1 MSGFKKNENLNTQ
14 GESSK
19 KLAPGIYIGGNIV
32 EVSKGE
38 KQIYNS
44 EDKEVCL
51 NITFRD
57 ATGKE
62 HLEQIGT
69 PKETDKTPLDEAL
82 TYGYENMLHLAHPF
96 LTDEEMTAFEKYA
109 EGLEELSVETYAKV
123 VDKFIEVLTPKLET
137 KIDIIIEGN
146 VLNGKTP
153 VSKFP
158 NFNSRSLKNN
168 IKPTAYI
175 TKSGGSVSLKETNNQ
190 RKGKEA
196 YFAALAGSTATTT
209 EGGAKKA
216 TPDDLF

>member
-19 KLAPGIYIGGNIV
+19 KLAPGIYIGGNIT
-32 EVSKGE
+32 EVTKGE

-51 NITFRD
+51 NIIFRD

-62 HLEQIGT
+62 HLEQIGV
-69 PKETDKTPLDEAL
+69 PKETEKTTLDEAL

-96 LTDEEMTAFEKYA
+96 LTHKEMTDFEIYA
-109 EGLEELSVETYAKV
+109 DSFTVIDVEAYNKV
-123 VDKFIEVLTPKLET
+123 VDKFIEFLTPKLNV

-146 VLNGKTP
+146 IINGRTP
-153 VSKFP
+153 ISKLP

-175 TKSGGSVSLKETNNQ
+175 TKSGGAVSLKETNNQ

-196 YFAALAGSTATTT
+196 YFAALQGSTSTTT
-209 EGGAKKA
+209 EGLPKKV
-216 TPDDLF
+216 TPDDIF

>member
-19 KLAPGIYIGGNIV
+19 KLAPGIYIGGNIT
-32 EVSKGE
+32 EVTKGE

-51 NITFRD
+51 NVTFRD

-62 HLEQIGT
+62 HLEQLGT
-69 PKETDKTPLDEAL
+69 PKETAKTTLDEAL

-96 LTDEEMTAFEKYA
+96 LTDEEMTAFE
-109 EGLEELSVETYAKV
+109 TYAGSFDEIDVEAYNKV

-137 KIDIIIEGN
+137 KVDIIIEGS

-190 RKGKEA
+190 RKGKES
-196 YFAALAGSTATTT
+196 YFAALTSTTATTT

>member
-1 MSGFKKNENLNTQ
+1 
-14 GESSK
+14 
-19 KLAPGIYIGGNIV
+19 
-32 EVSKGE
+32 
-38 KQIYNS
+38 
-44 EDKEVCL
+44 
-51 NITFRD
+51 
-57 ATGKE
+57 
-62 HLEQIGT
+62 
-69 PKETDKTPLDEAL
+69 
-82 TYGYENMLHLAHPF
+82 MLHLAHPF
-96 LTDEEMTAFEKYA
+96 LTDEEMTAFE
-109 EGLEELSVETYAKV
+109 TYAGSFDEIDVESYNKV
-123 VDKFIEVLTPKLET
+123 VDKFIEVLTPKLKT
-137 KIDIIIEGN
+137 KVDIIIEGS

-196 YFAALAGSTATTT
+196 YFADLTSTTTTTT

>member
-1 MSGFKKNENLNTQ
+1 MSGFKRNENLNTQ

-19 KLAPGIYIGGNIV
+19 KLAPGIYIGGNIT
-32 EVSKGE
+32 EVTKGE

-62 HLEQIGT
+62 HLEQLGT
-69 PKETDKTPLDEAL
+69 PKETEKTTLDEAL

-96 LTDEEMTAFEKYA
+96 LTDEEMTAFE
-109 EGLEELSVETYAKV
+109 TYAGSFDEIDVEAYNKV

-137 KIDIIIEGN
+137 KVDIIIEGS

-196 YFAALAGSTATTT
+196 YFAALS
-209 EGGAKKA
+209 GAKKD
-216 TPDDLF
+216 TPDD

>member
-1 MSGFKKNENLNTQ
+1 MSGFRKNENLNTQ

-19 KLAPGIYIGGNIV
+19 KLTPGIYIGGNIT
-32 EVSKGE
+32 EITKGE

-57 ATGKE
+57 AAGKE
-62 HLEQIGT
+62 HLEQLGT
-69 PKETDKTPLDEAL
+69 PKETEKTTLDEAL
-82 TYGYENMLHLAHPF
+82 IYGYENMLHLAHPF
-96 LTDEEMTAFEKYA
+96 LTDEEMKAFEA
-109 EGLEELSVETYAKV
+109 FGESLDELSVETYTKV

-137 KIDIIIEGN
+137 KVDIIIEGS

-190 RKGKEA
+190 RKGKES
-196 YFAALAGSTATTT
+196 YFAALNSSTATAT
-209 EGGAKKA
+209 EGGVKKA

>member
-19 KLAPGIYIGGNIV
+19 KLAPGIYIGGNIT
-32 EVSKGE
+32 EVTKGE

-62 HLEQIGT
+62 HLEQLGT
-69 PKETDKTPLDEAL
+69 PKETEKTTLDEAL

-96 LTDEEMTAFEKYA
+96 LTDEEMTAFE
-109 EGLEELSVETYAKV
+109 TYAGSFDEIDVESYNKV

-137 KIDIIIEGN
+137 KVDIIIEGS

-196 YFAALAGSTATTT
+196 YFAALS
-209 EGGAKKA
+209 GAKKD